1 MWNVVNLHSN
11 NHSKLKQ
18 TLANTALGNRVK
30 VNKLIVS
37 EISSKLLEMGLYHGQ
52 EVEVIFKA
60 PFGDPIAVNIN
71 GYILSL
77 RLNEARLVEVI

>member
-1 MWNVVNLHSN
+1 L
-11 NHSKLKQ
+11 KLKQ

-30 VNKLIVS
+30 VNKLIAS
-37 EISSKLLEMGLYHGQ
+37 EISAKLLEMGLYHGQ

-60 PFGDPIAVNIN
+60 PFGDPIAVNIG